1 MNLVRFLP
9 WSMFIVGGVLFLM
22 ANWAITRAG
31 HGSVDPLRAAGLTS
45 KQRLAIRASIRA
57 GTLPTTPPSRAL
69 ALEMVRH
76 NVMVGPSVSLWTPF
90 FYIGI
95 ALMAGL
101 IYLAPQATWV
111 GVIVQTLVLIFGV
124 QVSALSFRMMQKSK
138 VLLSMSG
145 QGSPAATEN

>member
-1 MNLVRFLP
+1 
-9 WSMFIVGGVLFLM
+9 
-22 ANWAITRAG
+22 
-31 HGSVDPLRAAGLTS
+31 
-45 KQRLAIRASIRA
+45 
-57 GTLPTTPPSRAL
+57 
-69 ALEMVRH
+69 
-76 NVMVGPSVSLWTPF
+76 MVGPSVSLWTPF